1 MANNIMHTR
10 EMIGFLLL
18 GLTQV
23 EVTFDNRDYE
33 VCAGEDYVVVWNGYH
48 NLVETATTACDS
60 ATLVVLSGYE
70 NAGYE
75 LNLTSTV
82 ATGQRQ
88 YFKCDAHCVN
98 GAKYSISCLADPV
111 VSPFPP
117 FPPPPSSPPSPPSP
131 PSSPTSDSGG
141 ISGGV
146 IAAIVVS
153 ASVAALV
160 ILYLVL
166 A

>member
-1 MANNIMHTR
+1 MANDIMHTR

-88 YFKCDAHCVN
+88 YFKCDAHCDN

-111 VSPFPP
+111 VSS
-117 FPPPPSSPPSPPSP
+117 FPPPPSSPPLPSSP

-141 ISGGV
+141 ISGGA
-146 IAAIVVS
+146 IAAVVVS

>member
-1 MANNIMHTR
+1 
-10 EMIGFLLL
+10 
-18 GLTQV
+18 
-23 EVTFDNRDYE
+23 
-33 VCAGEDYVVVWNGYH
+33 
-48 NLVETATTACDS
+48 
-60 ATLVVLSGYE
+60 VLSGYE

-88 YFKCDAHCVN
+88 YFKCDAHCDN

-111 VSPFPP
+111 VSS
-117 FPPPPSSPPSPPSP
+117 FPPPPSSPPLPSSP

-141 ISGGV
+141 ISGGA
-146 IAAIVVS
+146 IAAVVVS
-153 ASVAALV
+153 ASVATLM
-160 ILYLVL
+160 ILCLVL

>member
-1 MANNIMHTR
+1 MANDIMHTR

-88 YFKCDAHCVN
+88 YFKCDAHCDN

-111 VSPFPP
+111 VSS
-117 FPPPPSSPPSPPSP
+117 FPPPPSSPPLPSSP

-141 ISGGV
+141 ISGGA
-146 IAAIVVS
+146 IAAVVVS
-153 ASVAALV
+153 ASVATLM
-160 ILYLVL
+160 ILCLVL